1 MKNLITLK
9 KRKIDL
15 ETFLKENGTVEDG
28 QNLYVVPY
36 SGLRFE
42 LYWLE
47 KFEKEVC
54 DLNLIDDSKIFEEWF
69 LKKNSSLFRKIK
81 NKFI

>member
-1 MKNLITLK
+1 MLK
-9 KRKIDL
+9 KRKIEL
-15 ETFLKENGTVEDG
+15 ETFLKENGTIKDG
-28 QNLYVVPY
+28 KNLYVVPHD
-36 SGLRFE
+36 GLRFE

-54 DLNLIDDSKIFEEWF
+54 DLNLIDNFKIYEEWF